1 MSINEF
7 PQTGKNKLENDE
19 KQIPENENAAFKNSF
34 LELNDEDAKLFSE
47 EFMILNR
54 SVIPQLKSKISSFR
68 LIDQASEEMKSLSK
82 SDRIPSHMKDSFGT
96 QEDLDKLIDTLSEKL
111 QDLEKLKTLLLNKD
125 IESIKSYR
133 EGRIKEME
141 KKFGAYSLTGEE
153 YHRKEDRYNRELDKE
168 NELRRIMDEI
178 NRLPNLN

>member
-82 SDRIPSHMKDSFGT
+82 
-96 QEDLDKLIDTLSEKL
+96 
-111 QDLEKLKTLLLNKD
+111 
-125 IESIKSYR
+125 
-133 EGRIKEME
+133 
-141 KKFGAYSLTGEE
+141 
-153 YHRKEDRYNRELDKE
+153 
-168 NELRRIMDEI
+168 
-178 NRLPNLN
+178 